1 MPYFVVGGEYRDTT
15 FEEFVNPDAIEG
27 PFQRYDDAYA
37 AWRRRSIAHIDEAFV
52 RYRIVR
58 AKRAAE
64 AERLSFSA

>member
-1 MPYFVVGGEYRDTT
+1 MPYFVGGGEYRDTT

-64 AERLSFSA
+64 AERLARSA

>member
-1 MPYFVVGGEYRDTT
+1 MPYFVVGGEYGDTS

-64 AERLSFSA
+64 AERLARSA

>member
-27 PFQRYDDAYA
+27 PFQSYDDAYA

-64 AERLSFSA
+64 AERLALSA